1 MHGWQPV
8 GGVGRP
14 LQCNHRV
21 QARCAGGQCQRVWLL
36 RLGGWRLHGG
46 AIPSRFDDAACCHMT
61 SMLCTALA
69 TAHSV
74 PDATCSA
81 PGPCSRR
88 AAHVSG
94 LLGQHDLVAG
104 GCRMLL
110 TSTPHARMYSRREDP
125 THITP
130 PAPCPCRSQAAPFVA
145 ACNGSVGACS
155 PACAEQLAPFNQRC
169 FHSVLSE
176 QFFQF
181 GPAAQPPSVEAVH
194 AFYSTCFPAT
204 GGPAAGGVAPRVA
217 ASAVNADATIG
228 AVGAGVTSGA
238 ALPHHGGL
246 GLLAAAAVSAALL
259 LAEMG
264 W

>member
-1 MHGWQPV
+1 MRATKARARPPACAWMAAGWWCRETPPMQSPSSSKV
-8 GGVGRP
+8 RRGAVP
-14 LQCNHRV
+14 
-21 QARCAGGQCQRVWLL
+21 AGLAVTV
-36 RLGGWRLHGG
+36 GWRLHGG

-110 TSTPHARMYSRREDP
+110 ASTPHARMYSRREDP

-204 GGPAAGGVAPRVA
+204 GGPAAGGVA
-217 ASAVNADATIG
+217 
-228 AVGAGVTSGA
+228 SG
-238 ALPHHGGL
+238 LQRRR
-246 GLLAAAAVSAALL
+246 
-259 LAEMG
+259 
-264 W
+264 